1 MRRETWMATVTDGQS
16 RSPDDPG
23 PARGARTSAAVR
35 TQDAAFGPMT
45 ASGGR
50 RPGPLPAPAD
60 AGHRPA
66 VPASADAGHRSAVAA
81 GTAGAGSDD
90 PFRIRS
96 TVPADPSWAAA
107 VRRLV
112 AGQLARL
119 PLSADQRDGAVLAT
133 DELFANAVKHA
144 RTDPDDTVTVTVEGS
159 AHALRVTVADSSPVL
174 PRPRPADA
182 TAESGR
188 GLAIVAALADDW
200 GMSPPE
206 PGRPGKRVWFT
217 LRHQGSP
224 SP

>member
-1 MRRETWMATVTDGQS
+1 MRGLRRETWMATVTDGQS
-16 RSPDDPG
+16 RSPDAPG

-35 TQDAAFGPMT
+35 TQGAAFGPTT
-45 ASGGR
+45 APGAR
-50 RPGPLPAPAD
+50 RPGPPPAPED
-60 AGHRPA
+60 TGHRPA
-66 VPASADAGHRSAVAA
+66 APADHG
-81 GTAGAGSDD
+81 GPGADD

-159 AHALRVTVADSSPVL
+159 AHTLRVTVADSSPVL
-174 PRPRPADA
+174 PRPRPAEA

-206 PGRPGKRVWFT
+206 PGSPGKRVWFT

>member
-1 MRRETWMATVTDGQS
+1 M
-16 RSPDDPG
+16 
-23 PARGARTSAAVR
+23 
-35 TQDAAFGPMT
+35 
-45 ASGGR
+45 
-50 RPGPLPAPAD
+50 
-60 AGHRPA
+60 
-66 VPASADAGHRSAVAA
+66 
-81 GTAGAGSDD
+81 
-90 PFRIRS
+90 
-96 TVPADPSWAAA
+96 PADPSWAAA

-119 PLSADQRDGAVLAT
+119 PLTADQRDGAVLAT

-144 RTDPDDTVTVTVEGS
+144 RTEPDDTVTVTVEGS

-217 LRHQGSP
+217 LRHRGSP

>member
-35 TQDAAFGPMT
+35 TQGAAFGPMT
-45 ASGGR
+45 ASGAR
-50 RPGPLPAPAD
+50 RPGPPPAPAD

-81 GTAGAGSDD
+81 GPAGAGSDD

>member
-1 MRRETWMATVTDGQS
+1 MTDGQS

-35 TQDAAFGPMT
+35 TQGAAFGPMPG
-45 ASGGR
+45 SGAR
-50 RPGPLPAPAD
+50 RPGPPPAPAN
-60 AGHRPA
+60 AGHRRA
-66 VPASADAGHRSAVAA
+66 VPASADAGHRSPVAA
-81 GTAGAGSDD
+81 GPAGTGSDD

-144 RTDPDDTVTVTVEGS
+144 GTDPDDTVTVTVEGS

-200 GMSPPE
+200 GMFPPE

>member
-35 TQDAAFGPMT
+35 TQGAAFGPMT
-45 ASGGR
+45 ASGAR
-50 RPGPLPAPAD
+50 RPGPPPAP
-60 AGHRPA
+60 
-66 VPASADAGHRSAVAA
+66 ADAGHRSAVAA
-81 GTAGAGSDD
+81 GPAGTGSDD